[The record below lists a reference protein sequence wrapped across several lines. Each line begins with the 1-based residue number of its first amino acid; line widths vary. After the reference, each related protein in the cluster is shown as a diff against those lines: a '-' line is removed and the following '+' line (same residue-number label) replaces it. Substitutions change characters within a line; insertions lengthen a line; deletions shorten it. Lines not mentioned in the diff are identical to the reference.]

1 MAADQ
6 GSPNSDTANPAAVPV
21 VPAPRSS
28 ASTVDPYT
36 ALGAY
41 LTGFEAERI
50 AAVLAAGDT
59 TSQALKEV
67 NPARRAESKRLLAA
81 AGFGHHQVQTS
92 VVALRAIAG
101 ARSIRATLTPVWTM
115 PGSEATTGRLTGQM
129 RRLIDDARMSVVCSS
144 YNFTPYSQMWTAL
157 RHAARHPEVSVTL
170 YLDADKGTPRQVAA
184 AMPGA
189 TVYRTATPAG
199 TTKPLVSHAK
209 FIIIDRALVLLTS
222 ANFSHSAEHTN
233 IELGLLVH
241 DTALAS
247 SIESTMRSKH
257 GTLYE
262 RIEAP

>member
-1 MAADQ
+1 MAAD
-6 GSPNSDTANPAAVPV
+6 PAA
-21 VPAPRSS
+21 
-28 ASTVDPYT
+28 DPYT

-41 LTGFEAERI
+41 LTGFEAEQI

-67 NPARRAESKRLLAA
+67 NPTRRVEAKRLLAA
-81 AGFGHHQVQTS
+81 AGLGHHQVETS
-92 VVALRAIAG
+92 VAVLRAIAG

-129 RRLIDDARMSVVCSS
+129 RSLIDDARMSVVCSS
-144 YNFTPYSQMWTAL
+144 YNFTPYSQMWAAL
-157 RHAARHPEVSVTL
+157 RDAAQRPGVSVTL
-170 YLDADKGTPRQVAA
+170 YLDADKGTPQQVAA
-184 AMPGA
+184 TMPGA

-199 TTKPLVSHAK
+199 ATKPLVSHAK

-241 DTALAS
+241 DAALAA
-247 SIESTMRSKH
+247 SIESTMRGKH

-262 RIEAP
+262 RAEAS